1 MFNQQ
6 NIFQSTS
13 SVNSTEASSYMNKVF
28 GWMGAG
34 LLVTAISANWT
45 VSNIGFIPGSW
56 YLFLF
61 IGQIFLVYRI
71 SRHVMNMSVNGATG
85 MFILYSALTGESLSG
100 LAMIYTAES
109 IATSFLSTAALF
121 GGMAIYGMVTKR
133 DLTSMGSF
141 LFMGLIGIII
151 SSVINIFVGS
161 SIIQLAISAIGVI
174 IFTGLTAY
182 DTQKILQMYQSGEI
196 YSDSGTK
203 KAILG
208 ALVLYLDFINLFIF
222 LLRFLG
228 VRDK

>member
-1 MFNQQ
+1 
-6 NIFQSTS
+6 
-13 SVNSTEASSYMNKVF
+13 
-28 GWMGAG
+28 
-34 LLVTAISANWT
+34 
-45 VSNIGFIPGSW
+45 
-56 YLFLF
+56 
-61 IGQIFLVYRI
+61 
-71 SRHVMNMSVNGATG
+71 MNMSVSGATG
-85 MFILYSALTGESLSG
+85 MFILYSALTGVSLSG
-100 LAMIYTAES
+100 LAKIYTAES

-121 GGMAIYGMVTKR
+121 GGMAIYGMATKR

-161 SIIQLAISAIGVI
+161 SLIQLAISAIGVI

>member
-6 NIFQSTS
+6 NIYQTS
-13 SVNSTEASSYMNKVF
+13 SRPTSAEASAYMNKVF
-28 GWMGAG
+28 GWMGGG
-34 LLVTAISANWT
+34 LLITALTAHWT
-45 VSNIGFIPGSW
+45 GNNIGFIPGSW

-85 MFILYSALTGESLSG
+85 MFLLYTALTGVSLSG
-100 LAMIYTAES
+100 LTMIYTTES
-109 IATSFLSTAALF
+109 IATTFLSTSALF
-121 GGMAIYGMVTKR
+121 GGMAIFGMTTKK

-141 LFMGLIGIII
+141 LYMGLIGIII
-151 SSVINIFVGS
+151 SSIINIFVGS
-161 SIIQLAISAIGVI
+161 NIMQMAISAIGVI

-182 DTQKILQMYQSGEI
+182 DTQKILQMYQGGEI
-196 YSDSGTK
+196 YSETGTK

-208 ALVLYLDFINLFIF
+208 ALVLFLDFINLFIF

-228 VRDK
+228 NRR